1 MYGWKDLKTVSAIKN
16 CKEKVREV
24 KKPKHR
30 KCKSQWEFVII
41 HPFSTRQCFILII
54 SASKGFTPR
63 LVTSNEINLNWK
75 IFMLNIKHLSFTMAN
90 LFAFCMQR
98 KSNQLLYGGTKGFDC
113 TNLSSFK
120 FMQIQYLLFYY
131 NVKGMTNHFLII

>member
-1 MYGWKDLKTVSAIKN
+1 MEGSKNRFCNKKLQRKRKRSKETKTQKM
-16 CKEKVREV
+16 
-24 KKPKHR
+24 
-30 KCKSQWEFVII
+30 WEFVII

-75 IFMLNIKHLSFTMAN
+75 VFMLNIKHLSFTMAN

-131 NVKGMTNHFLII
+131 NVKGMTKHFLII